1 MIIFLGRKCLGDTKA
16 NKMYNNKFLIFHA
29 SGVDSSSVTSHDT
42 GTNIDLACFPS
53 SAITAIMAEEDMVY
67 LYFKGATRFDTGITG
82 NNNDA
87 ATYETLE
94 QTYVRLTVAEGKE
107 FDVVKDLTKSLS
119 TVGVSGGEPLVFD
132 ATNNIWPISNVTAI
146 QIRRHLTTHTIAS
159 D

>member
-1 MIIFLGRKCLGDTKA
+1 MQ
-16 NKMYNNKFLIFHA
+16 NSKFLIFHA
-29 SGVDSSSVTSHDT
+29 SGVDSSSVISHDT

-67 LYFKGATRFDTGITG
+67 IYFKEATRFDTGITG

-94 QTYVRLTVAEGKE
+94 QVYVRLTVGEGKE
-107 FDVVKDLTKSLS
+107 LDVIKDLTKSLG
-119 TVGVSGGEPLVFD
+119 TIGVGGSEPLLFD
-132 ATNNIWPISNVTAI
+132 AVNNIWSISNVTAI